1 MQRAATYF
9 RSPVI
14 LAHRQQTAVKIVLKS
29 QMHAQGI
36 SVCRPLLLLCGVCMN
51 PRSLGIATLTRV
63 GEHQRTGNESTG
75 KDNTTIAMFP
85 HVVRQYLHFHVH
97 GRPVQRPDNMRR
109 CGCERAHH
117 PTPAPKDQGTQRMWV
132 VHTVLVPHSTIFT
145 DYLRVVPW
153 VLGWGEYLWTAA
165 VKRGR
170 GVPLPLPQRQPET
183 GSDYRRTQLLFPPI
197 RGYKA

>member
-1 MQRAATYF
+1 MPTLASAVRGMHEPALSRNSHPAAGWRAST
-9 RSPVI
+9 
-14 LAHRQQTAVKIVLKS
+14 HRQRIDREGQHDHRHAPARGTAVSTLPCTWS
-29 QMHAQGI
+29 TSTTSGQHAT
-36 SVCRPLLLLCGVCMN
+36 VRM
-51 PRSLGIATLTRV
+51 R
-63 GEHQRTGNESTG
+63 ESTPSDPG
-75 KDNTTIAMFP
+75 
-85 HVVRQYLHFHVH
+85 
-97 GRPVQRPDNMRR
+97 
-109 CGCERAHH
+109 
-117 PTPAPKDQGTQRMWV
+117 PKDHGTQRMWV
-132 VHTVLVPHSTIFT
+132 VHTVVVPYSTIFT